1 MIWKYAEIAENES
14 HNHDL
19 HCSSPRPATRPQ
31 YTFRRER
38 SLEDLNKDIATIWR
52 ELQEIDKITQP
63 GAAEDRCYCIVA
75 FTCFSV
81 T

>member
-1 MIWKYAEIAENES
+1 MIYT
-14 HNHDL
+14 D
-19 HCSSPRPATRPQ
+19 SSPRPGPATRPQ

-63 GAAEDRCYCIVA
+63 GTAEDR
-75 FTCFSV
+75 
-81 T
+81 

>member
-1 MIWKYAEIAENES
+1 MIYT
-14 HNHDL
+14 D
-19 HCSSPRPATRPQ
+19 SSPRPASRPQ

-63 GAAEDRCYCIVA
+63 GAAEDRCCSVA
-75 FTCFSV
+75 FICFRLKHITQCV
-81 T
+81 Q

>member
-1 MIWKYAEIAENES
+1 MIYT
-14 HNHDL
+14 D
-19 HCSSPRPATRPQ
+19 SSPRPATRPQ

-63 GAAEDRCYCIVA
+63 GAPEDRCGFVSCIHL
-75 FTCFSV
+75 FQIKTYISPC
-81 T
+81 TQCLGCL

>member
-1 MIWKYAEIAENES
+1 MIYT
-14 HNHDL
+14 D
-19 HCSSPRPATRPQ
+19 SSPRPATRPQ

-63 GAAEDRCYCIVA
+63 GTAEDRCRFVSCIHLFQIKTYA
-75 FTCFSV
+75 
-81 T
+81 